1 MLLRYFSC
9 DLMVSGMG
17 NLLRNYFLLLVS
29 LSIADPSFADGS
41 SLRSPYLERF
51 KRQIRATKTELTISS
66 LYIQSTIVSRYAF
79 TKVQSVMYNPH
90 NESKEAIFDLELP
103 SSAFMSNFTLTVNGN
118 THVAEVKEKHQAKKM
133 YEEARRQG
141 KTTAHV
147 GTRDRET
154 EKFRVSMNV
163 EAGGE
168 MTFTLT
174 YEELLRRHLGKYEH
188 AVSVR
193 PGQIVQ
199 NLTVLVT
206 ISERTGIDYVRV
218 LPLRASRLITNTVRG
233 EAAMPPSTEI
243 DKNSH
248 CARVTFQPTPKEQAL
263 HSNVGI
269 VADFVVQYDVTLK
282 DLAGD
287 VQIYNG
293 YFVHYFAPRGLP
305 TIQKNVIFV
314 IDVSGSMFGTKMKQT
329 KSAMHV
335 ILNDLH
341 RDDSFNI
348 ITFSDVVQV
357 WKPGFS
363 IQATVQ
369 NIKSAKEYV
378 NKIEADG
385 WTDINAAILAAA
397 SIFNHTSN
405 KLEKGGTKQK
415 IPLVIFL
422 TDGEATS
429 GVTSSTRILVNAQKA
444 LKGTVSLFCLAF
456 GEDADYNLMRR
467 LSLENRGI
475 ARRIYEYS
483 DATLQLK
490 GFYDE
495 IASPLLFDIE
505 LAYRE
510 EAVQNVTQTLF
521 PNFFEGSELVVAGKL
536 KPGTKN
542 LQVRMTAHD
551 QKEKLSLDND
561 IHLEDNATQSNFG
574 CSGNVDEIQWFVQR
588 LWAYFTIQDLLQ
600 ARIKANDTIARKILT
615 EKATNLSL
623 KYNFVTPVTSLIV
636 VKPDD
641 SDDPKTTTVTS
652 MPSTATLPVTP
663 TSHTTINTTVLST
676 AVLKA
681 KSTSAAR
688 LTRPAAKT
696 PKPSTMAK
704 IGTMR
709 PTTGKTTTT
718 SQVTGTRAQ
727 PNINPGT
734 PTANTLEKI
743 TTMPSFARL
752 YPTNNTILRPNTP
765 LSPTGTLHPSSLVT
779 TGTTTSSTEKLS
791 PTSSSSESPSSSV
804 VSSSA
809 PATETVQGISAS
821 SYASTLTPDDPVG
834 DEVQESPHTEI
845 PTSVPVNPTSLRLL
859 ILSHDTELLPGTYSY
874 PTYVE
879 SLNPPPVYSYFEEI
893 KGVSLNTYSTDDLE
907 PDIDFEVAS
916 VGAPRLQTF
925 MSSVDGDPH
934 FVVNLPQI
942 REKLCFTLDGR
953 PGDTLRLLSDPDT
966 GITVNGHLM
975 KAPLRIG
982 HENRLRTYLD
992 IITITI
998 NQPRCNYI
1006 VNISLDNLTLK
1017 GEKQLTLPVTK
1028 PALLRKPKLAIK
1040 ISPSSNITVW
1050 IGRNVEL
1057 LVLFHHYQHP
1067 TYLQLS
1073 HLGFYIVKGDGLSS
1087 GCGGLL
1093 GQFQNAHIEVTE
1105 RKQSNDLTLSGIL
1118 RRNNHTALAILTVKS
1133 LKDST
1138 AQSHMSKCWLVKHTD
1153 VEEIL
1158 DGKYMSYVVSDL
1170 QDM

>member
-1 MLLRYFSC
+1 M
-9 DLMVSGMG
+9 
-17 NLLRNYFLLLVS
+17 
-29 LSIADPSFADGS
+29 A
-41 SLRSPYLERF
+41 
-51 KRQIRATKTELTISS
+51 
-66 LYIQSTIVSRYAF
+66 
-79 TKVQSVMYNPH
+79 NPH
-90 NESKEAIFDLELP
+90 DVSKEAIFDLELP
-103 SSAFMSNFTLTVNGN
+103 SSAFISNFTLTVNGN

-133 YEEARRQG
+133 YEDARRQG
-141 KTTAHV
+141 KTAAHV

-154 EKFRVSMNV
+154 EKFRMSMNV

-168 MTFTLT
+168 ITFTLT
-174 YEELLRRHLGKYEH
+174 YEELLRRHLGKYEQ

-199 NLTVLVT
+199 NLTVQVT

-218 LPLRASRLITNTVRG
+218 LPLRASRLITNNVRG
-233 EAAMPPSTEI
+233 ETAMPPSTEI
-243 DKNSH
+243 EKSSN
-248 CARVTFQPTPKEQAL
+248 CARVTFRPTPKEQAA
-263 HSNVGI
+263 HSNAGI
-269 VADFVVQYDVTLK
+269 TADFVVQYDVTVK

-314 IDVSGSMFGTKMKQT
+314 IDVSGSMFGTKIKQT

-369 NIKSAKEYV
+369 NIKSAKDYV

-397 SIFNHTSN
+397 SIFNQTSA
-405 KLEKGGTKQK
+405 KLEKGGMKQK
-415 IPLVIFL
+415 IPLIIFL

-429 GVTSSTRILVNAQKA
+429 GVTSSIRILENAQKA

-505 LAYRE
+505 LAYHG

-521 PNFFEGSELVVAGKL
+521 PNFFEGSELVVTGKL
-536 KPGTKN
+536 KSGTKN

-551 QKEKLSLDND
+551 QKEKLSLEND
-561 IHLEDNATQSNFG
+561 ISLEDNATQSGFG

-641 SDDPKTTTVTS
+641 PDDPKTTTVTS
-652 MPSTATLPVTP
+652 VPSTTTLPAAVP
-663 TSHTTINTTVLST
+663 SYTTVNFTT
-676 AVLKA
+676 AVLIP
-681 KSTSAAR
+681 KSTSPAR
-688 LTRPAAKT
+688 PKRPTTKT
-696 PKPSTMAK
+696 PKLPATTK
-704 IGTMR
+704 ISTMR
-709 PTTGKTTTT
+709 PTTNII
-718 SQVTGTRAQ
+718 GTRGQ
-727 PNINPGT
+727 PNATPGMLT
-734 PTANTLEKI
+734 TNAMEKI
-743 TTMPSFARL
+743 TTMAPVARSF
-752 YPTNNTILRPNTP
+752 PTTHSSLRHKSP
-765 LSPTGTLHPSSLVT
+765 LSPTSTFHLSSFVP
-779 TGTTTSSTEKLS
+779 TGTISSTEKPTTTFLS
-791 PTSSSSESPSSSV
+791 FEGPSSSV
-804 VSSSA
+804 A
-809 PATETVQGISAS
+809 PGRMSTVPAAETVQEISTAS
-821 SYASTLTPDDPVG
+821 FATTINPDDPEG
-834 DEVQESPHTEI
+834 DEMQGSN
-845 PTSVPVNPTSLRLL
+845 PTTVPVNPTSLRLL
-859 ILSHDTELLPGTYSY
+859 ILSHDAELLPGTYTY

-893 KGVSLNTYSTDDLE
+893 AGGSHGTYSTDDSDYAFIVDPFLE
-907 PDIDFEVAS
+907 PDIDYDGVPAG
-916 VGAPRLQTF
+916 VPGLQTF

-953 PGDTLRLLSDPDT
+953 PGDILRLLSDPDT

-982 HENRLRTYLD
+982 HESRLRTYLD

-1006 VNISLDNLTLK
+1006 VNISLDSLTLK
-1017 GEKQLTLPVTK
+1017 GEKQITLPVNR

-1057 LVLFHHYQHP
+1057 LILFHHYQHP
-1067 TYLQLS
+1067 TYLQLN
-1073 HLGFYIVKGDGLSS
+1073 HLGFYIVRGDGLSAS
-1087 GCGGLL
+1087 CGGLL

-1105 RKQSNDLTLSGIL
+1105 RKQSNDLTLSGVL
-1118 RRNNHTALAILTVKS
+1118 RRNNHTAPAILAVKAM
-1133 LKDST
+1133 KDST
-1138 AQSHMSKCWLVKHTD
+1138 AQVHMSKCWLVKHTD

-1158 DGKYMSYVVSDL
+1158 DGKYMSYVASDL